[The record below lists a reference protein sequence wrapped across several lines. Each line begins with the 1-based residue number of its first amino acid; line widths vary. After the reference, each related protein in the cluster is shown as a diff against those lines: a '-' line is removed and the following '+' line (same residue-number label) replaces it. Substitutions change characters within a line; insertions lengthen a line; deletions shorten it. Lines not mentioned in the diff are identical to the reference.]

1 MEKLFVYSY
10 LWQLDLDD
18 GKKYNDYLDFLFL
31 NTTSNDLLLELEI
44 LTDSKSAFM
53 RIKRYFEYETNQFDS
68 IVFGKLLFREL
79 SEVYYSETTSI
90 DLFATKCYELFNI
103 LPSSIDQYKQPFHA
117 LSYIDDMVQFNS
129 ISEVRKEIEKMIT
142 FYER

>member
-18 GKKYNDYLDFLFL
+18 GKKYNDYLDILFL
-31 NTTSNDLLLELEI
+31 NETSNDLLFELEI
-44 LTDSKSAFM
+44 LTDSESAFM
-53 RIKRYFEYETNQFDS
+53 RIKRYFEYETNKFNT

-79 SEVYYSETTSI
+79 SDVYYSETISI
-90 DLFATKCYELFNI
+90 DLFATKCYELFKI
-103 LPSSIDQYKQPFHA
+103 LPSSIDQYEQPFNA